1 MFERRFG
8 SRPFIAE
15 IHFAT
20 LFVALFL
27 ARSSMNLPEPLPF
40 SMTAIQSP
48 VLESM
53 IYNLRHKYAGAAL
66 DEAKNRASWKHKPVG
81 TLRQWETLLDLCRA
95 ARDNDE
101 HPEDAARFEQ
111 QMPFQKNFLAA
122 LADCALGERNWRLP
136 SNVNA
141 ECGFKILMA
150 AMAPQ
155 HEHPRYPDVMRH
167 LAWRL
172 AELGTDWAIPALG
185 EIDRA
190 AGHLLAADQKVSA
203 LSAWAAA
210 RGYVE
215 NELAPA
221 EKTMGR
227 RLVDQLEK
235 MGWASPDI
243 YPGIVL
249 MRVKDALPTQTGVAI
264 AVSIL
269 LERMGVEACAVKEWR
284 AMQSSAERRKSKAS
298 PDTAGLWD
306 DVAERAKASA
316 DTLLLRAVVNR
327 SVKKASEKKAR
338 VSKKGIVETLTLAGK
353 IEGQPVAKAS
363 GGDEAET
370 PRAKRR
376 L

>member
-1 MFERRFG
+1 LIVFFFQ
-8 SRPFIAE
+8 PFIAE
-15 IHFAT
+15 IHFAA
-20 LFVALFL
+20 LFVALFP

-53 IYNLRHKYAGAAL
+53 IYSLRHKYAGAAL
-66 DEAKNRASWKHKPVG
+66 DEAKNRTAWKHRPVG
-81 TLRQWETLLDLCRA
+81 TLRQWETLLGLCRA

-101 HPEDAARFEQ
+101 RPEDALRFEQ

-122 LADCALGERNWRLP
+122 LADCALNERNWRLP
-136 SNVNA
+136 ASVNA
-141 ECGFKILMA
+141 ECGFRLVMA

-155 HEHPRYPDVMRH
+155 REHQSYPDVMRH
-167 LAWRL
+167 LALRL
-172 AELGTDWAIPALG
+172 AELGADWTISALA

-190 AGHLLAADQKVSA
+190 AGHLFTPDQKATA
-203 LSAWAAA
+203 LSSWAIS
-210 RGYVE
+210 RGYVA
-215 NELAPA
+215 NALVSA
-221 EKTMGR
+221 EKTNGR
-227 RLVDQLEK
+227 RFIEQLEK
-235 MGWASPDI
+235 IGWVSPAS
-243 YPGIVL
+243 YPREALV
-249 MRVKDALPTQTGVAI
+249 RVKDALPTQTGVAI
-264 AVSIL
+264 AVSVL
-269 LERMGVEACAVKEWR
+269 LERMDVEACAVKEWR

-298 PDTAGLWD
+298 PDVAGLWD

-338 VSKKGIVETLTLAGK
+338 VSKKGIVDTLPLAGK
-353 IEGQPVAKAS
+353 IEGQTVEKA
-363 GGDEAET
+363 GEDDETEK